1 MGLCPY
7 GTEKPLEIG
16 NFKTVLESSIIK
28 QLTHPTHPHPPK
40 IFCHPPLHTQN
51 NALYTLTH
59 PHLL

>member
-28 QLTHPTHPHPPK
+28 QLTHPHSSPPTQNILPPTPTHPK
-40 IFCHPPLHTQN
+40 
-51 NALYTLTH
+51 
-59 PHLL
+59 

>member
-28 QLTHPTHPHPPK
+28 QLTHPHPPK

-51 NALYTLTH
+51 NALPTYSK
-59 PHLL
+59 